1 MDGLHELRLRA
12 ERSRRSGYAAP
23 VVTSVDEAKAL
34 AAQVVDQIAGLPDR
48 ERLLVLAHLDDV
60 CGVIQ
65 ARLERLQVEIV
76 ESRQQIVAANEGG
89 AACTSYATAKGLAA
103 PGRPKA
109 AR

>member
-1 MDGLHELRLRA
+1 MDGLQELRLRA

-23 VVTSVDEAKAL
+23 VVTSVAEAKAL
-34 AAQVVDQIAGLPDR
+34 ATQVADQIAALPDQ

-76 ESRQQIVAANEGG
+76 EGRQQIVAANQGG
-89 AACTSYATAKGLAA
+89 AACTVYAAAKGLVALR
-103 PGRPKA
+103 RPKA
-109 AR
+109 AG